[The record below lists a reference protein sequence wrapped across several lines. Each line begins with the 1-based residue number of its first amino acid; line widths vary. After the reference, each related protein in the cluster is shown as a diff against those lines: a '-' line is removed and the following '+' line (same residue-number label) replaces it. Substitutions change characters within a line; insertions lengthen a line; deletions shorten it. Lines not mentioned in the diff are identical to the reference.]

1 MLFSCNESFGRS
13 ILTTAKRG
21 GGKRFHFPIVLFV
34 PFIFQLFL
42 LLNRKYMFPSVSGKN
57 FQRTKVSLNSHIY
70 ERKRC
75 KRIHFIRDHFIF
87 VYLINH
93 KNFSY
98 YVQKNVKDD
107 DILLRQV
114 QARGFINNNLGED
127 SDARL
132 RNNCYQISRYFLLFL
147 SLTEKKAKVN
157 DTFQSSYNYSIV
169 SLSDKIIKNSRNY
182 ISVPGGKVIN
192 GTFVISKNEF
202 IKISP
207 YDKFGFLSFPQR
219 NAMEVE
225 GSIYAPDYLNK
236 VDISNGLFVGSSSN
250 WYHFM
255 VEIFPRI
262 VQFADSTKNI
272 PIILPKSTPHQIVEL
287 CRMASGTEPIQIADG
302 EVACFESLTVCLDG
316 VHSKQVDI
324 YESETRNIFEN
335 RREDLRM
342 ILDWVNKHYPHRN
355 ESDLE
360 MPGRYFFARKEGSSR
375 NLNNRSEICR
385 AVEVFGFRTVFLD
398 DLKFSDQLGI
408 LRSAN
413 FIVAEPG
420 ASLTGMLFASPE
432 CRILRLEP
440 PEEKHM

>member
-1 MLFSCNESFGRS
+1 
-13 ILTTAKRG
+13 
-21 GGKRFHFPIVLFV
+21 
-34 PFIFQLFL
+34 
-42 LLNRKYMFPSVSGKN
+42 MFPSVSGKN
-57 FQRTKVSLNSHIY
+57 FHRTKVSLISHIY

-75 KRIHFIRDHFIF
+75 RRIHFIRDHFIF

-93 KNFSY
+93 KHLSY

-114 QARGFINNNLGED
+114 QARGFIKNNLGED

-147 SLTEKKAKVN
+147 SLTEKKVTVN
-157 DTFQSSYNYSIV
+157 DTFLSSFNYSIV
-169 SLSDKIIKNSRNY
+169 CLSDKIVENSRNY

-207 YDKFGFLSFPQR
+207 YDKLIFLSFPQR
-219 NAMEVE
+219 NAMEIE

-236 VDISNGLFVGSSSN
+236 VEISNGLFVGSSSN

-255 VEIFPRI
+255 IEIFPRI
-262 VQFADSTKNI
+262 VQFSVSTKNI
-272 PIILPKSTPHQIVEL
+272 PIILPKSAPNQIVEL
-287 CRMASGTEPIQIADG
+287 CRMACGIEPIQIADG
-302 EVACFESLTVCLDG
+302 EVASFESLTVCLDG

-324 YESETRNIFEN
+324 YESETSNIFES

-342 ILDWVNKHYPHRN
+342 ILEWVNKHYPHRN
-355 ESDLE
+355 ESDPE

-385 AVEVFGFRTVFLD
+385 AVEAFGFRTVFLD
-398 DLKFSDQLGI
+398 DLTFSDQLDI

-420 ASLTGMLFASPE
+420 ASLTGMLFASPQ

-440 PEEKHM
+440 PEEKHMSRFWEHFAEICNLKLMTIFGYKETDFLFVKDSYSIDVDELYGKLLV